1 MSRTTRK
8 EKKMRKNKETVK
20 ISVQHKHKQKK
31 YVLPYVK
38 KSDNFTPEQLK
49 PIVRKTIVF
58 GTFVSISIM
67 TTIAF
72 ITFVVLSVGMDM
84 ILTNN
89 RPMVT
94 FISFVLWL
102 SVVIFFLLSYW
113 KLGEIYRLVRKY
125 RKQAAVES
133 AVHSAE
139 ETEQA
144 EHL

>member
-1 MSRTTRK
+1 MSGQTRK
-8 EKKMRKNKETVK
+8 EKKLRKKQETVK
-20 ISVQHKHKQKK
+20 ISVQHRRKQKK

-49 PIVRKTIVF
+49 PVVRKTIVF

-72 ITFVVLSVGMDM
+72 IVFIVLSVGLGIVLAD
-84 ILTNN
+84 N
-89 RPMVT
+89 RPLVI

-102 SVVIFFLLSYW
+102 SVVVFFLLSYW

-125 RKQAAVES
+125 RRQVQTDDD
-133 AVHSAE
+133 
-139 ETEQA
+139 TEQA
-144 EHL
+144 QAHQQQ

>member
-1 MSRTTRK
+1 MSGQTRK
-8 EKKMRKNKETVK
+8 EKKLRKKQETVK
-20 ISVQHKHKQKK
+20 ISVQHRRKQKK

-49 PIVRKTIVF
+49 PVVHKTIVF

-72 ITFVVLSVGMDM
+72 IVFIVLSVGLGIVLAD
-84 ILTNN
+84 N
-89 RPMVT
+89 RPLVI

-102 SVVIFFLLSYW
+102 SVVVFFLLSYW

-125 RKQAAVES
+125 RRQVQTDDD
-133 AVHSAE
+133 
-139 ETEQA
+139 TEQA
-144 EHL
+144 QAHQQQ